1 MARRFRFPLQTL
13 LKVRRLREREA
24 KRKVAAQHAE
34 IARLD
39 QLDQAARREIAARQ
53 GALLDHQR
61 HRYLDPRD
69 LSRGWSWI
77 AHLRSTMAQR
87 QALRAE
93 MVKELERLQA
103 EFRAARQQTRIIEK
117 LRERRW
123 DEYSRDRRRHEQAAA
138 DEVAQQLHLLKQNP
152 VGASQPRPPNVA
164 SAPRGGRP
172 WPQADRE

>member
-13 LKVRRLREREA
+13 LKVRQLREREA
-24 KRKVAAQHAE
+24 KRKVAAQYAE

-53 GALLDHQR
+53 GDLLDHQR

-77 AHLRSTMAQR
+77 AHLRSAMAQR
-87 QALRAE
+87 QAMRAE

-123 DEYSRDRRRHEQAAA
+123 DEYSRDRRRREQAAA
-138 DEVAQQLHLLKQNP
+138 DEVAQQLHLLKRIP
-152 VGASQPRPPNVA
+152 EKTWPRRPGHATRPTVA
-164 SAPRGGRP
+164 SDPRVGRP
-172 WPQADRE
+172 M